1 MKMMQRQQSLINV
14 YRLSFPF
21 IVDVPQIILHILE
34 ALRYVH
40 TGAEEERIGGH
51 LESSQNGQV
60 HNWYHVGELIAWPW
74 LRVERQP
81 VEIVRNV
88 RINVQAPLLRF
99 FVTHV
104 TFIGRWWSLT

>member
-51 LESSQNGQV
+51 L
-60 HNWYHVGELIAWPW
+60 
-74 LRVERQP
+74 
-81 VEIVRNV
+81 
-88 RINVQAPLLRF
+88 
-99 FVTHV
+99 
-104 TFIGRWWSLT
+104 